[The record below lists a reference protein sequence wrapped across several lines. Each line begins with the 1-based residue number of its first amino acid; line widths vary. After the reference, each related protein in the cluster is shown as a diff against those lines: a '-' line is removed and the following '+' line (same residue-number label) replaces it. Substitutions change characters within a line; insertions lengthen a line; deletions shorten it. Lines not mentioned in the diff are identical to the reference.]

1 MQNNKPYIYIVD
13 DNSISLKIIQKRI
26 KEILDCNIRTYTS
39 AEDCYRTIKYRS
51 PDLILS
57 DYYLDSTFNNRMN
70 GDDFLNKVKCLD
82 PHIPI
87 IIYSSTK
94 SFKLAVKLIK
104 LGAEDF
110 IPRTDNFIAE
120 LLEVVENHF
129 NNSKAKPFLKDF
141 LSKFTW

>member
-1 MQNNKPYIYIVD
+1 MKSSIPYIYVVD
-13 DNSISLKIIQKRI
+13 DNSISLKIIQKKI
-26 KEILDCNIRTYTS
+26 KEILDCNVRTYTT
-39 AEDCYRTIKYRS
+39 AEECYRTIQYRT

-57 DYYLDSTFNNRMN
+57 DYYLDSEFNKRMN
-70 GDDFLNKVKCLD
+70 GDDFLNKVKYLN

-94 SFKLAVKLIK
+94 SFKLAIRLIK

-110 IPRTDNFIAE
+110 IPRTDNFIEE
-120 LLEVVENHF
+120 LVEVVEKHF
-129 NNSKAKPFLKDF
+129 NNTEAKPFLKDF